1 MGDNWVHKY
10 NNLKKL
16 HKLVTR
22 YLEEKQGQSL
32 SKLDPPNL
40 NMIAKDGDSLEVLKL
55 CELVI
60 AVAVQCDRNQHYIQK
75 IQTLPEISQHAL
87 MISLEQ
93 VKITRK
99 EKSLK
104 KRDKREVFDEENTNV
119 VRMTQ
124 DLTAGQHHIFTLLC
138 YYLDHSCSEQRVCQ
152 RV

>member
-32 SKLDPPNL
+32 AKLDPPNL
-40 NMIAKDGDSLEVLKL
+40 NMIAKDGDFIEVLKL

-60 AVAVQCDRNQHYIQK
+60 AVAVQCDRNQYYIQK
-75 IQTLPEISQHAL
+75 IQSLPEISQHAL

-93 VKITRK
+93 VQIT
-99 EKSLK
+99 EK
-104 KRDKREVFDEENTNV
+104 KRNKSESNKNKGQRGIMNRNFKYENSF
-119 VRMTQ
+119 
-124 DLTAGQHHIFTLLC
+124 L
-138 YYLDHSCSEQRVCQ
+138 EQQYTMRKNTVWHA
-152 RV
+152 